1 LECNL
6 NAKNKNPNPN
16 NIRYPKSM
24 RIPKDPKPLGVP
36 NPIFNISKK
45 NVKGEIK
52 YITFTD
58 IGINKGLIKINGNLM
73 IMVRIIVLA
82 GVSVGGT
89 ERIKLKEEKAN
100 AANRIPGI
108 MINKFMLFQSPK
120 NMIPSINGTLE
131 KIHPNKKEL
140 HTFPNK
146 TVFIETGH
154 VINRS
159 NVF

>member
-1 LECNL
+1 
-6 NAKNKNPNPN
+6 
-16 NIRYPKSM
+16 M
-24 RIPKDPKPLGVP
+24 RSPKDPNPLDVP

-45 NVKGEIK
+45 NVNGEIR
-52 YITFTD
+52 YIAFTD
-58 IGINKGLIKINGNLM
+58 IGINKGLIKISGNLI
-73 IMVRIIVLA
+73 IMVSIIVLA

-89 ERIKLKEEKAN
+89 ERIKLKEENAN

-120 NMIPSINGTLE
+120 KMIPSINGTLE
-131 KIHPNKKEL
+131 KIHPNIKEL

-146 TVFIETGH
+146 IVLIEIGH